1 MNLACHVRR
10 PRQSMLPPQPSAQ
23 TISCRQLKTVMINEA
38 EVVVRLRQFSLL
50 CRDLN
55 FCSSLHP
62 SRINPKRWFAST
74 IHIGLAFNN
83 AAPYVS
89 QNMGL
94 KDTDKTLHAAPNT
107 SIESDTASNFVS
119 HIPVWGSKLVVTLA
133 FSSDVVP
140 IMLQHI
146 YVELFVRASPSQSIQ
161 PGRRRKCQVL

>member
-1 MNLACHVRR
+1 MIKHARIGGQVTLAPVVRTTKKTINNTYEKKERTSTKQLATGMNLACHVRR
-10 PRQSMLPPQPSAQ
+10 PRQSMLPPQPSAP

-38 EVVVRLRQFSLL
+38 EVVVPLRQFSLL

-94 KDTDKTLHAAPNT
+94 KDTGRTLLAASNT
-107 SIESDTASNFVS
+107 SIESDTASKFVS
-119 HIPVWGSKLVVTLA
+119 S
-133 FSSDVVP
+133 
-140 IMLQHI
+140 
-146 YVELFVRASPSQSIQ
+146 E
-161 PGRRRKCQVL
+161 RR